1 MVKIQRFLFF
11 CCLILSQKTPFIN
24 SKKKKKITMSSKL
37 LGSLLGGISEVFDK
51 DGTAVGVDVGSN
63 SIKVVSL
70 KREGEKIVLDN
81 YAVVRSEDKLLNLA
95 NPGVINDLAGVITK
109 ETLETA
115 DIKEKK
121 VNVATPSFTSLV
133 VTIEVPKMPEEQ
145 FEKAIRKEVSKY
157 IPVSIEDVVYDWQ
170 VINEDV
176 LQANEK
182 AITPEERRKLQDQ
195 SNSVK
200 ILVIAIIKEISARYN
215 RVFKDNGLE
224 LTLLEI
230 DSISLARALAGAE
243 GEISLILDIGHET
256 CNVIISSR
264 EGLLLNRTIDVGG
277 DTITKKIAEALGID
291 FAEAER
297 LKIEKGLHL
306 VDPKSEKSVF
316 LEPVGKI
323 VDELKRTLKIFK
335 KDFQGLKVK
344 EVYLTGGS
352 AAMIGLKDFLEKELG
367 LPVLVA
373 NPLRGIAFA
382 PEVKESLLKHA
393 PLLTIAIGLALANF
407 EK

>member
-1 MVKIQRFLFF
+1 
-11 CCLILSQKTPFIN
+11 
-24 SKKKKKITMSSKL
+24 MSGKL
-37 LGSLLGGISEVFDK
+37 LGGLFGSISEVFEK

-81 YAVVRSEDKLLNLA
+81 YAVVRSEEKLLNLA
-95 NPGVINDLAGVITK
+95 NPGVINDLAGAVAR
-109 ETLETA
+109 EALEAA

-145 FEKAIRKEVSKY
+145 FEEAVRKEVSKY

-176 LQANEK
+176 LQTDEK
-182 AITPEERRKLQDQ
+182 AITPEERQKLQNQ
-195 SNSVK
+195 SDSVK

-215 RVFKDNGLE
+215 KVFKENGLE
-224 LTLLEI
+224 LNLLEI

-277 DTITKKIAEALGID
+277 DTITRKIAEVLGVD

-306 VDPKSEKSVF
+306 VDPRNGRSVS

-323 VDELKRTLKIFK
+323 VDELKKTLKIFDR
-335 KDFQGLKVK
+335 DFQRLTVK

-352 AAMIGLKDFLEKELG
+352 AAMIGLKDFLQKELA

-373 NPLRGIAFA
+373 NPLRGISFA
-382 PEVKESLLKHA
+382 PEVKEALLKHA

>member
-1 MVKIQRFLFF
+1 
-11 CCLILSQKTPFIN
+11 
-24 SKKKKKITMSSKL
+24 MSSKL

-51 DGTAVGVDVGSN
+51 DDTAVGVDVGSN

-70 KREGEKIVLDN
+70 KRKGEKIVLDN

-95 NPGVINDLAGVITK
+95 NPGVINDLAGVVAK
-109 ETLETA
+109 QALEA
-115 DIKEKK
+115 AGIKEKK

-145 FEKAIRKEVSKY
+145 FEEAVRKEVSKY

-176 LQANEK
+176 LQSNEK
-182 AITPEERRKLQDQ
+182 AITPEERQKLQNQ

-215 RVFKDNGLE
+215 KVFRDNGLE
-224 LTLLEI
+224 LNLLEI
-230 DSISLARALAGAE
+230 DSISLARALAGPE

-277 DTITKKIAEALGID
+277 DTITRKIAETLGVD

-306 VDPKSEKSVF
+306 VDSKSGKNIS
-316 LEPVGKI
+316 LEPVIKI
-323 VDELKRTLKIFK
+323 VDELKRTLKIFEE
-335 KDFQGLKVK
+335 DFQRLKVK

-352 AAMIGLKDFLEKELG
+352 AAMIGLKDFLEKELN

-382 PEVKESLLKHA
+382 PEVEEALLKHA

>member
-1 MVKIQRFLFF
+1 
-11 CCLILSQKTPFIN
+11 
-24 SKKKKKITMSSKL
+24 MSSKL

-51 DGTAVGVDVGSN
+51 DDTAVGVDVGSN

-95 NPGVINDLAGVITK
+95 NPGVINDLAGVVAK
-109 ETLETA
+109 QALEA
-115 DIKEKK
+115 AGIKEKK

-145 FEKAIRKEVSKY
+145 FEEAVRKEVSKY

-170 VINEDV
+170 IINEDV
-176 LQANEK
+176 LQSNEK
-182 AITPEERRKLQDQ
+182 AITPEERQKLQNQ

-215 RVFKDNGLE
+215 KVFRDNGLE
-224 LTLLEI
+224 LNLLEI
-230 DSISLARALAGAE
+230 DSISLARALAGPE

-277 DTITKKIAEALGID
+277 DTITRKIAETLGVD

-297 LKIEKGLHL
+297 LKIEKGLQL
-306 VDPKSEKSVF
+306 VDSKSGKNIS
-316 LEPVGKI
+316 LEPVIKI
-323 VDELKRTLKIFK
+323 VDELKRTLKIFEE
-335 KDFQGLKVK
+335 DFQRLKVK

-352 AAMIGLKDFLEKELG
+352 AAMIGLKDFLEKELN

-382 PEVKESLLKHA
+382 PEVEEPLLKHA